1 MKNFLKIFLIF
12 TFLAADKVL
21 SGSTFVVSDN
31 IKLHFDNL
39 IPSQQEEFINN
50 YVKKTYAIVNK
61 IFKKKKNANAIN
73 MEVYFAFENQDN
85 LPDFYVA
92 NNCWT
97 AKISNL
103 KELDVE
109 NNFAFR
115 EQLISMVLHSYLADS
130 KTEKL
135 YRPPRWIALAIDSQI
150 PKQQQKQQRTILRVR
165 NMPGL
170 KIILQGNNT
179 NYELEKLNDLDNME
193 FNSVEVL
200 ILGDLCRFIT
210 DLCQVKNSMV
220 LLQYIFESFNLQQQN
235 KSDKSLFND
244 IIIPH
249 LQKQAER
256 YFAESNRILNNYYK
270 SINKKAPPI
279 TEEQKAK
286 NFQKYLQ
293 VLAENYVYHSQ
304 RPCPAPLLRNKFEQT
319 CSIQI
324 PELNAEK
331 MPTDKFYTVS
341 ISQLPEL
348 MRSRPD
354 SELIKYEIISRFF
367 RLHNIASTDVK
378 KALENLI
385 ETLQKCRNSI
395 IFGSSSREIKNDI
408 EKVYEAIDYQSEIE
422 DLLYKTELENLN
434 FYQLY
439 PYEIKTINE
448 YFNSMGSSEIQRF
461 MLETEENF
469 YGTF

>member
-1 MKNFLKIFLIF
+1 LCDIILFAI
-12 TFLAADKVL
+12 LAVGLSLLLSTVL
-21 SGSTFVVSDN
+21 GVDA
-31 IKLHFDNL
+31 
-39 IPSQQEEFINN
+39 QQEKMASICSQ
-50 YVKKTYAIVNK
+50 YVKEYGLDTFMTK
-61 IFKKKKNANAIN
+61 
-73 MEVYFAFENQDN
+73 E
-85 LPDFYVA
+85 
-92 NNCWT
+92 
-97 AKISNL
+97 
-103 KELDVE
+103 ELDGALSITV
-109 NNFAFR
+109 
-115 EQLISMVLHSYLADS
+115 
-130 KTEKL
+130 TE
-135 YRPPRWIALAIDSQI
+135 
-150 PKQQQKQQRTILRVR
+150 
-165 NMPGL
+165 
-170 KIILQGNNT
+170 
-179 NYELEKLNDLDNME
+179 
-193 FNSVEVL
+193 
-200 ILGDLCRFIT
+200 
-210 DLCQVKNSMV
+210 
-220 LLQYIFESFNLQQQN
+220 
-235 KSDKSLFND
+235 
-244 IIIPH
+244 
-249 LQKQAER
+249 ER
-256 YFAESNRILNNYYK
+256 YNVF
-270 SINKKAPPI
+270 

-293 VLAENYVYHSQ
+293 ILAENYVYHSQ

-331 MPTDKFYTVS
+331 IPTDKFYTVS
-341 ISQLPEL
+341 ITQLPEL

-378 KALENLI
+378 KALANLI

-395 IFGSSSREIKNDI
+395 IFSSSSREIKNDI

-448 YFNSMGSSEIQRF
+448 YFNSMGSSEIQRL